1 MMAVVSMIQSA
12 AVVIFA
18 VLFLAFLGDRFNR
31 RFWLKGILSGVVFG
45 TTGMIAM
52 ATPVELSPGFLLDA
66 RNVIMAFSG
75 AVGGPVS
82 AVITAGMLATMRIW
96 MGGSGTAAGI
106 VGLVLVAVGS
116 SALWAWLRISSVTR
130 FAPRH
135 IVILA
140 TIAAVMPVVGLYWVP
155 QTPWPRHLE
164 ALALLIPTNFI
175 GVLLLGFL
183 VVTDGERRWALKAYS
198 DSRARLQ
205 SITNN
210 VPAVLFQIS
219 LSPER
224 RIVFRY
230 ISGGAERMLGV
241 PADVLMK
248 RPEALLRMLSR
259 PAVKEVET
267 LLARSAADGQA
278 WSLELELTR
287 PNGSM
292 LWVRAAAEPRED
304 VSGQLVWDGSLFDI
318 TEQKRSE
325 HLKNDFISV
334 VSHELR
340 TPLTSIRGSLGLV
353 AAGVAGAL
361 PDKAAGL
368 IRIAHSNSERL
379 VRLIND
385 ILDIEKIE
393 SGRMPFDIRPMA
405 LAPLVQQSIEASG
418 GYLADR
424 GVDVALVEE
433 TPGVKAMIDP
443 DRLHQVMLNLLSNAI
458 KYSPAK
464 GRVEVLVRRQGAM
477 ARISVSDQGPG
488 IPEEFHSRIFGT
500 FEQADSSDTREK
512 GGTGLGLSIVKAI
525 VERLNGT
532 VSFETTAGAGSIFHV
547 DLPGVEAGPAPVR
560 DMALEQQAAA
570 PGRRMLVCESEPDI
584 AAVIREMLGGQGI
597 AADVARDL
605 DTARALL
612 AKNDY
617 LAATLDL
624 AAGGE
629 SGIARLRELR
639 AMQAKADLP
648 VIIISAVADD
658 ARKTLSG
665 SMVGIIDWLDKPID
679 ATRLAAAIARIGQQ
693 ADHKPVVLHVE
704 DDEDVLKVMAATLGG
719 QVTLVPARSAGEAR
733 RKLQQH
739 VDLVILDLGLPDGS
753 GADLLG
759 AIPNG
764 TPVVIFSA
772 REVDEALA
780 ARVTAAMT
788 KTKTSEITIA
798 DLVRTLTATAS
809 VPAGA
814 PTEDTAEIADGQD
827 PHPLRR

>member
-1 MMAVVSMIQSA
+1 MIQSA

-31 RFWLKGILSGVVFG
+31 RFWLKGILCGVVFG

-52 ATPVELSPGFLLDA
+52 ATPVELSPGLLLDA
-66 RNVIMAFSG
+66 RSVIMAFSG

-82 AVITAGMLATMRIW
+82 AVITAAMLTTMRVW
-96 MGGSGTAAGI
+96 MGGSGTIAGI

-116 SALWAWLRISSVTR
+116 SALWAWLRYSSVTR

-135 IVILA
+135 VVALA
-140 TIAAVMPVVGLYWVP
+140 TIAAVMPVVGLYWA
-155 QTPWPRHLE
+155 QTPWAKYLE
-164 ALALLIPTNFI
+164 ALALIIPTNFI

-183 VVTDGERRWALKAYS
+183 IVADGERRWALKAYS

-210 VPAVLFQIS
+210 VPAVLFQIC

-241 PADVLMK
+241 AADVLMK

-259 PAVKEVET
+259 PAVKEVESR
-267 LLARSAADGQA
+267 LARSAADGRA

-287 PNGSM
+287 PNGSI

-304 VSGQLVWDGSLFDI
+304 VAGQLVWDGSLFDI

-325 HLKNDFISV
+325 HLKNDFISI

-353 AAGVAGAL
+353 AAGVGGAL
-361 PDKAAGL
+361 PEKAAGL

-405 LAPLVQQSIEASG
+405 LAPLVQQSIDASG

-424 GVDVALVEE
+424 GVEVALVEE
-433 TPGVKAMIDP
+433 TPDVAAQVDP
-443 DRLHQVMLNLLSNAI
+443 DRLHQVMLNMLSNAI

-464 GRVEVLVRRQGAM
+464 GRVEVLVRRRDGV
-477 ARISVSDQGPG
+477 ARISVKDEGPG
-488 IPEEFHSRIFGT
+488 IPEEFHARIFGT

-525 VERLNGT
+525 VERLNGS
-532 VSFETTAGAGSIFHV
+532 VSFETTAGVGSIFHV
-547 DLPGVEAGPAPVR
+547 DLPGVQAEPAPVP
-560 DMALEQQAAA
+560 DMAPLQDAVE
-570 PGRRMLVCESEPDI
+570 PSRRVLICESEPDI
-584 AAVIREMLGGQGI
+584 AGLIREMLGRQGI
-597 AADVARDL
+597 AGDVAPDL
-605 DTARALL
+605 ETARALL
-612 AKNDY
+612 ASNHY

-624 AAGGE
+624 GPGGE
-629 SGIARLRELR
+629 SGIALFRELR
-639 AMQAKADLP
+639 SMQADADLP
-648 VIIISAVADD
+648 VIVISAVADD
-658 ARKTLSG
+658 ARKTLNG
-665 SMVGIIDWLDKPID
+665 SVVGIIDWLDKPVD
-679 ATRLAAAIARIGQQ
+679 ATRLGAAIARIGQQ
-693 ADHKPVVLHVE
+693 TDRRPAVLHVE
-704 DDEDVLKVMAATLGG
+704 DDEDMLKVMSATLGD

-733 RKLQQH
+733 RKLQQPF
-739 VDLVILDLGLPDGS
+739 DLVILDLGLPDGS

-772 REVDEALA
+772 LEVDEALA

-809 VPAGA
+809 VPAGVSL
-814 PTEDTAEIADGQD
+814 DNTAEMADAQD
-827 PHPLRR
+827 PHSLRR

>member
-1 MMAVVSMIQSA
+1 
-12 AVVIFA
+12 
-18 VLFLAFLGDRFNR
+18 
-31 RFWLKGILSGVVFG
+31 
-45 TTGMIAM
+45 
-52 ATPVELSPGFLLDA
+52 
-66 RNVIMAFSG
+66 
-75 AVGGPVS
+75 
-82 AVITAGMLATMRIW
+82 MRYY
-96 MGGSGTAAGI
+96 
-106 VGLVLVAVGS
+106 
-116 SALWAWLRISSVTR
+116 SVTR

-135 IVILA
+135 VVALA
-140 TIAAVMPVVGLYWVP
+140 IIAAVMPVVGLYWVQMP
-155 QTPWPRHLE
+155 SARYLE
-164 ALALLIPTNFI
+164 ALALLIPTNFV

-183 VVTDGERRWALKAYS
+183 VVADGERRWALKAYS

-210 VPAVLFQIS
+210 VPAVLFQIC

-224 RIVFRY
+224 RILFRY

-241 PADVLMK
+241 PAEVLMK

-259 PAVKEVET
+259 PAVKEVES
-267 LLARSAADGQA
+267 LLARSAADGRA

-287 PNGSM
+287 PNGSN
-292 LWVRAAAEPRED
+292 LWVRAAAEPRKD

-353 AAGVAGAL
+353 AGGVGGAL
-361 PDKAAGL
+361 PEKAAGL

-405 LAPLVQQSIEASG
+405 LAPLVQQSIDASG

-424 GVDVALVEE
+424 GVEVGLVEE
-433 TPGVKAMIDP
+433 TPGIAALVDP

-464 GRVEVLVRRQGAM
+464 GRVEVVVRRREGM
-477 ARISVSDQGPG
+477 ARISVRDEGPG
-488 IPEEFHSRIFGT
+488 IPEEFHARIFGT

-532 VSFETTAGAGSIFHV
+532 VSFETKPGAGTIFHV
-547 DLPGVEAGPAPVR
+547 DLPVVAAEPAPVP
-560 DMALEQQAAA
+560 DIAPAQEDAAIN
-570 PGRRMLVCESEPDI
+570 RRILICESEPDI
-584 AAVIREMLGGQGI
+584 AGVIREMLGRQGI
-597 AADVARDL
+597 AGDVAPDL

-624 AAGGE
+624 GPGGE
-629 SGIARLRELR
+629 SGIALFRELR
-639 AMQAKADLP
+639 SMQADADLP

-679 ATRLAAAIARIGQQ
+679 ATRLGAAIARIGQQ
-693 ADHKPVVLHVE
+693 TDRKPVVLHVE
-704 DDEDVLKVMAATLGG
+704 DDEDVLKVMSATLGG
-719 QVTLVPARSAGEAR
+719 QVTLVPARSASEAR
-733 RKLQQH
+733 RRLQQH

-764 TPVVIFSA
+764 TPVVVFSA
-772 REVDEALA
+772 LEVDEALA

-788 KTKTSEITIA
+788 KTKTSEITLA
-798 DLVRTLTATAS
+798 DLVRKLTTTAS
-809 VPAGA
+809 GSPGVPNQ
-814 PTEDTAEIADGQD
+814 ETAELADVQD